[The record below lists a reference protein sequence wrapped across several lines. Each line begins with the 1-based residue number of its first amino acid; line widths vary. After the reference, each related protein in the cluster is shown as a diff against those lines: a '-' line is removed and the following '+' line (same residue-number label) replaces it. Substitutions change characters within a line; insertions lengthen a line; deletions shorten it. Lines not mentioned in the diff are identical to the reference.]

1 MLRGR
6 RAPAAGSGGASG
18 ERPATFGAV
27 DHGSDGADAGGPAEG
42 ERRGG
47 RCRRPGLLMCCGDR
61 SNDQRWSHPF
71 STTEMS
77 VSNDI

>member
-6 RAPAAGSGGASG
+6 RAPAAGSGGALG

-27 DHGSDGADAGGPAEG
+27 DLRVGAVNG

-47 RCRRPGLLMCCGDR
+47 RCRRPGLLMCCGDK
-61 SNDQRWSHPF
+61 SND
-71 STTEMS
+71 
-77 VSNDI
+77 